1 MDQSEFFTLAV
12 IHFLAIASP
21 GPNVIAT
28 MSNAVT
34 FGLYAGV
41 MTALGVAIGN
51 LFHIALGVFGVSA
64 LVDTHPKSAIII
76 ALFGISYLAYI
87 GYNRVRTSR
96 AEIKMGNLTEA
107 THRSNGKFLLDG
119 VVINVTNIKGAI
131 FFLMVFSTLISPQN
145 PIGIMMFY
153 GIWMAAVNFL
163 FLSALAWVFRKDG
176 ISAKLNASV
185 GTIDIISGY
194 ALIGVAAMLLLSL
207 VTKFL

>member
-1 MDQSEFFTLAV
+1 MDQSEFLALAV

-51 LFHIALGVFGVSA
+51 LFHIALGIFGVNA

-76 ALFGISYLAYI
+76 ALFGIFYLAYI

-96 AEIKMGNLTEA
+96 GETKMGNLTEV

-119 VVINVTNIKGAI
+119 VVINVTNIKGAM

-153 GIWMAAVNFL
+153 GIWMAAINFL
-163 FLSALAWVFRKDG
+163 FLSALAWIFRKDG

-185 GTIDIISGY
+185 GTIEVISGY